1 MALQT
6 TGLEFFY
13 LSVDFFENDKILL
26 VEQELGSR
34 ATLLV
39 LRLLARIYHKGYFC
53 RWGKD
58 ECLLFTRRLPEG
70 CTADYVQQVVDA
82 LLERGFFSKVQY
94 ERFGILTSESIQG
107 HYFEAAQRR
116 KRVEVRADYLL
127 IEISKYKNLY
137 VDGSNVGI
145 STENVDMKTG
155 NVNMKS
161 QSKAEESK
169 AEQKNEKDSSSFCS
183 PEKKRIFAEKE
194 TFSSIPVD
202 GKRRNTSGL
211 VEALQ
216 QWGIG
221 DDNLYKIVGYCDY
234 GVIGHPIWQILADMR
249 MSGGRL
255 YQLLAF
261 IGARLR
267 V

>member
-1 MALQT
+1 MKLQ
-6 TGLEFFY
+6 
-13 LSVDFFENDKILL
+13 
-26 VEQELGSR
+26 
-34 ATLLV
+34 
-39 LRLLARIYHKGYFC
+39 
-53 RWGKD
+53 
-58 ECLLFTRRLPEG
+58 
-70 CTADYVQQVVDA
+70 
-82 LLERGFFSKVQY
+82 
-94 ERFGILTSESIQG
+94 
-107 HYFEAAQRR
+107 
-116 KRVEVRADYLL
+116 
-127 IEISKYKNLY
+127 
-137 VDGSNVGI
+137 
-145 STENVDMKTG
+145 
-155 NVNMKS
+155 
-161 QSKAEESK
+161 SK
-169 AEQKNEKDSSSFCS
+169 AEQKKEKDSSSFCS

-202 GKRRNTSGL
+202 GKCRNTSGP

-234 GVIGHPIWQILADMR
+234 GVIVHPIWQILADMR

>member
-161 QSKAEESK
+161 PSKA
-169 AEQKNEKDSSSFCS
+169 
-183 PEKKRIFAEKE
+183 
-194 TFSSIPVD
+194 
-202 GKRRNTSGL
+202 
-211 VEALQ
+211 
-216 QWGIG
+216 
-221 DDNLYKIVGYCDY
+221 
-234 GVIGHPIWQILADMR
+234 
-249 MSGGRL
+249 
-255 YQLLAF
+255 
-261 IGARLR
+261 
-267 V
+267 

>member
-1 MALQT
+1 MIK
-6 TGLEFFY
+6 Y
-13 LSVDFFENDKILL
+13 CWWNKSW
-26 VEQELGSR
+26 

-39 LRLLARIYHKGYFC
+39 LHLLARIYHKGYFC

-94 ERFGILTSESIQG
+94 ERFGILTSESIQD
-107 HYFEAAQRR
+107 HYFEAVQQR
-116 KRVEVRADYLL
+116 KCVEVSTDYLL

-169 AEQKNEKDSSSFCS
+169 AEQK
-183 PEKKRIFAEKE
+183 KKRTPLHF
-194 TFSSIPVD
+194 VLQ
-202 GKRRNTSGL
+202 KRRGFL
-211 VEALQ
+211 RR
-216 QWGIG
+216 
-221 DDNLYKIVGYCDY
+221 K
-234 GVIGHPIWQILADMR
+234 
-249 MSGGRL
+249 RL
-255 YQLLAF
+255 FLLF
-261 IGARLR
+261 L
-267 V
+267 